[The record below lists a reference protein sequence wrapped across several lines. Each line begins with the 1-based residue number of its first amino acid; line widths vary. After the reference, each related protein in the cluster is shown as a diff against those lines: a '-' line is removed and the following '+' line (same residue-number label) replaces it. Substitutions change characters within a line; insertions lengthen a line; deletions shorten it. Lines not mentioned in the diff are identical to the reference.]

1 MLPHSGHYEP
11 YYMLGPKA
19 HSGYLAISDPLGPL
33 GPAGH
38 ALAHPLITRD
48 HGRITLRELCCMES
62 KIHIEAIQHNF
73 FSVIILFTAYIHTS
87 KSDESFHES

>member
-1 MLPHSGHYEP
+1 MLPHSDHYEP

-38 ALAHPLITRD
+38 NYELQSALSVKLLSNAAMD
-48 HGRITLRELCCMES
+48 GRCRAAVRLVTPG
-62 KIHIEAIQHNF
+62 F
-73 FSVIILFTAYIHTS
+73 PGF
-87 KSDESFHES
+87 